1 MAPADYKVKFKELK
15 SRVGIDDVAYSLGY
29 RLDRKAGVG
38 RYIELVL
45 GEGRDKRDTIIV
57 SNRRDKASQTF
68 FRRDGSK
75 GDVVSFIRENL
86 SSFNVIGL
94 TEWQKIAKV
103 MAQFAN
109 MPEPDYD
116 RDRDYVRLASA
127 PQVFDPSRYRVKN
140 LDAAISP
147 GCSLSADC
155 RQIQSRLSLRSF
167 PLCLT
172 GATRISTATILASP
186 TRKPG
191 ATRLWDMRSAA

>member
-116 RDRDYVRLASA
+116 RDRDYVRSASA
-127 PQVFDPSRYRVKN
+127 PQVFDPSRYRVKE
-140 LDAAISP
+140 LDAANIP
-147 GCSLSADC
+147 RLFAQRGLSADTVKALAPFISLVSD
-155 RQIQSRLSLRSF
+155 RRNENFNGYWLPLHGSRE
-167 PLCLT
+167 
-172 GATRISTATILASP
+172 
-186 TRKPG
+186 
-191 ATRLWDMRSAA
+191 

>member
-1 MAPADYKVKFKELK
+1 MAPADYKIKFKELK

-103 MAQFAN
+103 MAKFAN

-116 RDRDYVRLASA
+116 RDRDYVR
-127 PQVFDPSRYRVKN
+127 
-140 LDAAISP
+140 
-147 GCSLSADC
+147 
-155 RQIQSRLSLRSF
+155 
-167 PLCLT
+167 
-172 GATRISTATILASP
+172 
-186 TRKPG
+186 
-191 ATRLWDMRSAA
+191 

>member
-1 MAPADYKVKFKELK
+1 MMSPIHSATASTARQVWAGT
-15 SRVGIDDVAYSLGY
+15 SSLCW
-29 RLDRKAGVG
+29 A
-38 RYIELVL
+38 
-45 GEGRDKRDTIIV
+45 RDATSATHIIV

-116 RDRDYVRLASA
+116 RDRDYVRSASA
-127 PQVFDPSRYRVKN
+127 PQVFDPSRYRVKE
-140 LDAAISP
+140 LDAANIP
-147 GCSLSADC
+147 RLFAQRGLSADT
-155 RQIQSRLSLRSF
+155 SRLSPRSF
-167 PLCLT
+167 PCV
-172 GATRISTATILASP
+172 
-186 TRKPG
+186 
-191 ATRLWDMRSAA
+191 